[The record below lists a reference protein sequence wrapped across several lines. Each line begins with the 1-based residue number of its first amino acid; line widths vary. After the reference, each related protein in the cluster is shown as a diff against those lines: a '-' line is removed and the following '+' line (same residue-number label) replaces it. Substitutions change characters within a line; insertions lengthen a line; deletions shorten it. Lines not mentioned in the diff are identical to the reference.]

1 MILSFSPRLRCLPW
15 LPLLAALVLAGCSE
29 TQTPRI
35 HPVTT
40 IAGTASYRERMALP
54 PDAELVVLLYKRT
67 PDGRLRVAE
76 ERTPTRGNNVPLPF
90 RLVGPTEST
99 APYEVEAVILSNGT
113 SLFATPAPIPVQP
126 AQGNVDLW
134 LRRVTEADPAAPSV
148 PVLAGTPWMLT
159 ELGGKPVEIF
169 PGQPQPQLLFAPVEN
184 GVGRVSG
191 SDGCNS
197 LVGTYAL
204 SGTGI
209 RFDHMGSTM
218 KLCPQGEAQARAL
231 AQALSR
237 TESVRLAGNR
247 LELLTPE
254 GRIATF
260 EAGNR

>member
-15 LPLLAALVLAGCSE
+15 LPLLAVLVLAGCSE
-29 TQTPRI
+29 TQTPRVD
-35 HPVTT
+35 PVTT
-40 IAGTASYRERMALP
+40 ITGTASYRERMALP

-67 PDGRLRVAE
+67 PEGRLRVAE

-90 RLVGPTEST
+90 RLVGSTESS
-99 APYEVEAVILSNGT
+99 ASYEMEAAIISNGT
-113 SLFATPAPIPVQP
+113 PLFATPAPVPVQP

-134 LRRVTEADPAAPSV
+134 LRRVTEAASAPVSV
-148 PVLAGTPWMLT
+148 PLLAGTPWMLT
-159 ELGGKPVEIF
+159 EVGGKPVEIY

-197 LVGTYAL
+197 LVGTYML
-204 SGTGI
+204 NGTGI

-231 AQALSR
+231 AQALQR
-237 TESVRLAGNR
+237 AESIRLAGNQ

-260 EAGNR
+260 AAGNR